1 MRTTQQ
7 FAFRRGECLAHQP
20 LHIAPQHD
28 FPAVTISPNADATP
42 PAAHIFGP
50 TRKSQVVLLQ
60 SSFNQLLQIVT
71 GVWLGCVRLTY
82 RNPGQVWHKRRV
94 CPASVQRSDSAMAA
108 TNSASRQYWPSR
120 APLASRPT
128 RRSVE
133 IKKAPPNRQSG
144 SERAHREEAFGSS
157 KRSMAAPTT
166 WGLATGTNLGYSS
179 LRVA

>member
-1 MRTTQQ
+1 MRTTRQ
-7 FAFRRGECLAHQP
+7 FAFRRGGCLARRP
-20 LHIAPQHD
+20 FHIAPQHG
-28 FPAVTISPNADATP
+28 FPAAAISPNPETTP
-42 PAAHIFGP
+42 PAAHFFGP
-50 TRKSQVVLLQ
+50 TRKPQAVLLQ
-60 SSFNQLLQIVT
+60 SSFHQLLQIVT

-94 CPASVQRSDSAMAA
+94 CPASVQRSDRAMAA
-108 TNSASRQYWPSR
+108 MNSASRQHWPSR

-133 IKKAPPNRQSG
+133 IKKAPPNRKSG

-157 KRSMAAPTT
+157 DRNMAAPTT